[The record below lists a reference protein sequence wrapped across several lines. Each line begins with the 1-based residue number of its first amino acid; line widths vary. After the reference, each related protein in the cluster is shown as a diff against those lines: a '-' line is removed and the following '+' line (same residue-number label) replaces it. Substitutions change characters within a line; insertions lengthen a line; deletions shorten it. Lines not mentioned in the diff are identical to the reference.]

1 MYLYELGL
9 SLLLLGL
16 YSISGLTLTFLV
28 LMGVGL
34 VLGEDA
40 YRNTT
45 YDDRDHY
52 QDRHDS
58 PTSIDDDVIPF

>member
-1 MYLYELGL
+1 MTSSNFLVYLYELGL

-34 VLGEDA
+34 VLGEDK
-40 YRNTT
+40 
-45 YDDRDHY
+45 RDPAE
-52 QDRHDS
+52 Q
-58 PTSIDDDVIPF
+58 IEIMGFA

>member
-1 MYLYELGL
+1 MTSSNFLVYLYELGL

-34 VLGEDA
+34 VLGEDECDPA
-40 YRNTT
+40 EQIEMHGICLN
-45 YDDRDHY
+45 
-52 QDRHDS
+52 
-58 PTSIDDDVIPF
+58 

>member
-1 MYLYELGL
+1 MTSSNFLVYLYELGV

-34 VLGEDA
+34 VLGEDKCDPA
-40 YRNTT
+40 EQIEMHGVCLN
-45 YDDRDHY
+45 
-52 QDRHDS
+52 
-58 PTSIDDDVIPF
+58 

>member
-1 MYLYELGL
+1 MTSSNFLVYLYELGL

-34 VLGEDA
+34 VLGEDKCDPVEQIEMHGICL
-40 YRNTT
+40 N
-45 YDDRDHY
+45 
-52 QDRHDS
+52 
-58 PTSIDDDVIPF
+58 

>member
-1 MYLYELGL
+1 MTSSNFVVYLYELGL

-34 VLGEDA
+34 VLGEDKCDPA
-40 YRNTT
+40 E
-45 YDDRDHY
+45 
-52 QDRHDS
+52 Q
-58 PTSIDDDVIPF
+58 IEIMGFA